1 MLLLSQHLQLSPK
14 SLGVS
19 ACDAG
24 QNDNAT
30 ISKFQ
35 IDQHLLSRN
44 KDSGSSAE
52 RAGVIR
58 DNGARSP
65 TERIDKTY

>member
-1 MLLLSQHLQLSPK
+1 M
-14 SLGVS
+14 S

-35 IDQHLLSRN
+35 IDRHLLSRN
-44 KDSGSSAE
+44 KDSDSSVGC
-52 RAGVIR
+52 AGVIR
-58 DNGARSP
+58 DNGAGSP

>member
-1 MLLLSQHLQLSPK
+1 M
-14 SLGVS
+14 S

-24 QNDNAT
+24 QKDNAT

-35 IDQHLLSRN
+35 IALHLLSRN

-52 RAGVIR
+52 HAGVIR
-58 DNGARSP
+58 DNGAGAP

>member
-1 MLLLSQHLQLSPK
+1 M
-14 SLGVS
+14 S
-19 ACDAG
+19 ACGAG

-35 IDQHLLSRN
+35 IGGHLLSRN

-58 DNGARSP
+58 NTGAGSP
-65 TERIDKTY
+65 TKRTDKTY

>member
-1 MLLLSQHLQLSPK
+1 M
-14 SLGVS
+14 S

-35 IDQHLLSRN
+35 IDRHLLSRN
-44 KDSGSSAE
+44 KDSGSTAE

-58 DNGARSP
+58 DNGAGSP